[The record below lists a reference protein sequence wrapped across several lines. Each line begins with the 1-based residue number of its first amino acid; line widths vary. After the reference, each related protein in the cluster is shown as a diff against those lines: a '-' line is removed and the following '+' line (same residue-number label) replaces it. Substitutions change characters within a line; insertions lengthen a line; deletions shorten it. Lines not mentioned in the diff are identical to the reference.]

1 MKTNQS
7 IMNQTICKIVLILA
21 APLAVTA
28 WAAEP
33 ALPTTGVAHEERS
46 ELVKHAPMHELTFL
60 GLVTR
65 NADEVVAAQLELS
78 PETGLVV
85 VEVVP
90 DGPAA
95 GVLKVNDLL
104 VRFDDQVLIEPRQL
118 GVLVRSHKEGD
129 EVKLTYYRGGKQQ
142 TARVKLAKHMVPE
155 AAMTLPRNHNKFFA
169 HSGGEPF
176 GASTLAFRE
185 GRPGEMRISK
195 IERNGSSMV
204 FEDGKGRLEV
214 SNKDGKKFLT
224 ARNDKNDVIFS
235 GPVDTPEQ
243 RKAMPQEVRERLEK
257 MESTDVRMP
266 VPPVP
271 PVPPLPPGTG
281 AGVHRSSTPIH
292 GSGEMPDRVDVFFGD
307 DGVS

>member
-1 MKTNQS
+1 MA
-7 IMNQTICKIVLILA
+7 LIGLA

-33 ALPTTGVAHEERS
+33 ALPSTGVAHEERR
-46 ELVKHAPMHELTFL
+46 ELVKHAPMRELTFL

-65 NADEVVAAQLELS
+65 NADEAVAAQLELP

-104 VRFDDQVLIEPRQL
+104 VRLDDQVLIETRQL

-129 EVKLTYYRGGKQQ
+129 EVKLTYYRAGKQQ
-142 TARVKLAKHMVPE
+142 TARVKLAKHLVPE
-155 AAMTLPRNHNKFFA
+155 AAAALPRNRNKFFA
-169 HSGGEPF
+169 HSSDGQSS
-176 GASTLAFRE
+176 ALAFRSSG

-195 IERNGSSMV
+195 IEHQGSSMV

-214 SNKDGKKFLT
+214 NYKDGKKFLT
-224 ARNDKNDVIFS
+224 ARNDKNDVVFS
-235 GPVDTPEQ
+235 GLVDTQEQ

-257 MESTDVRMP
+257 MEATTLRMP
-266 VPPVP
+266 PPP
-271 PVPPLPPGTG
+271 PMPPEPPLPHG
-281 AGVHRSSTPIH
+281 AGAGLHRSSTTIH
-292 GSGEMPDRVDVFFGD
+292 GGGVMPPPMDVFSSD